1 MSTPLVSIQCLVYN
15 HEHYLRQCLDGFV
28 MQKTNFVFE
37 AIVHDDAST
46 DGSANIIREYAEK
59 YPDIIK
65 PLYETENQYSKKD
78 GSLRRIINAAFAP
91 SSKYIALCE
100 GDDYWTDP
108 YKLQKQVDYLESHP
122 ECGLVYTNS
131 MIYDQKK
138 QHLFKASLPK
148 QSDFRGL
155 LLESPIMTLTT
166 CFRKELYKRYYEEIK
181 RKPTWLMGDL
191 PLWLFLAAQGP
202 IKYFPDIT
210 SVYRIL
216 KSSASHSG
224 DINKS
229 IKFCMSSYDIRKYYA
244 NKYHSQNLIKQI
256 CIKHANELFS
266 LAVNN
271 DRNLSGYIAK
281 MCFKE
286 SVFSPRIW
294 LKIILYSIPL
304 GRKYHKIKYE

>member
-1 MSTPLVSIQCLVYN
+1 MNTPLVSIKCLVYN
-15 HEHYLRQCLDGFV
+15 QAPYLRQCLDGFV
-28 MQKTNFVFE
+28 KQKTIFQFE
-37 AIVHDDAST
+37 AIVHDDASN
-46 DGSANIIREYAEK
+46 DDSAAIIREYADK

-65 PLYETENQYSKKD
+65 PLFEAENQYTKVGFSGLD
-78 GSLRRIINAAFAP
+78 DIIDIHLKG
-91 SSKYIALCE
+91 KYIALCE

-131 MIYDQKK
+131 MIYDQET

-202 IKYFPDIT
+202 IKYLPDIT

-244 NKYHSQNLIKQI
+244 NKYLSQNLIKQI